1 MSSKVRA
8 FGGGSGGFHDG
19 SVSARMRD
27 PPGID
32 GLLLQKLKVCCA
44 KEDSFLPRE
53 TGLKLMESTPAE
65 NSSGVSAKCRDS
77 RVEELWGLTTFF
89 GYSTHTFVQAV
100 NLLDRFLTLMKV
112 QRKHVPCIGVCCL
125 HMAAKMMEEEAD
137 VSPTHE
143 LIRISQSKFT
153 VSDLSR
159 MEKIISEKL
168 CLDPEAV
175 NALTFLQ
182 LYHAAISAQ
191 SAGGEEIPSFGRLE
205 AQLKAC
211 LCRLVFSKAKPS
223 VLALSLI
230 AQDPDGL
237 QSLSVMEI
245 VQQFQRHLKIS
256 DAELLGWKELVAEC
270 MSAYR
275 SGGCSKPDNRK
286 LVWIVSRRTALGLQ
300 SGHLSVP
307 ALPTIPEISRIQD
320 ESEDSSC
327 SEESPCGSLGS
338 DGEGTSFPSRF
349 RHSRE

>member
-1 MSSKVRA
+1 
-8 FGGGSGGFHDG
+8 
-19 SVSARMRD
+19 MRD

-32 GLLLQKLKVCCA
+32 NLLLKKLKVCCA

-53 TGLKLMESTPAE
+53 MGLKLMESTPTE

-89 GYSTHTFVQAV
+89 GYSIHTFVQAV

-168 CLDPEAV
+168 CLDPKAV
-175 NALTFLQ
+175 TALTFLQ
-182 LYHAAISAQ
+182 LYHAAISTQ
-191 SAGGEEIPSFGRLE
+191 SAGSFAE
-205 AQLKAC
+205 AFVC
-211 LCRLVFSKAKPS
+211 F
-223 VLALSLI
+223 LSSS
-230 AQDPDGL
+230 Q
-237 QSLSVMEI
+237 
-245 VQQFQRHLKIS
+245 IS

-270 MSAYR
+270 MSAYH
-275 SGGCSKPDNRK
+275 SSQCSKPDNRK
-286 LVWIVSRRTALGLQ
+286 LVWIVSRRTAQGLQ
-300 SGHLSVP
+300 SGHFSVP
-307 ALPTIPEISRIQD
+307 ALPTIPEISWDQNESED
-320 ESEDSSC
+320 SSEDSSC

-338 DGEGTSFPSRF
+338 DGEETFFPSRF
-349 RHSRE
+349 HHS

>member
-1 MSSKVRA
+1 
-8 FGGGSGGFHDG
+8 
-19 SVSARMRD
+19 MRD

-32 GLLLQKLKVCCA
+32 NLLLKKLKVCCA

-53 TGLKLMESTPAE
+53 MGLKLMESTPTE

-89 GYSTHTFVQAV
+89 GYSIHTFVQAV

-168 CLDPEAV
+168 CLDPKAV
-175 NALTFLQ
+175 TALTFLQ
-182 LYHAAISAQ
+182 LYHAAISTQ
-191 SAGGEEIPSFGRLE
+191 SAGREEIPSFGRLE

-230 AQDPDGL
+230 AQDDGL
-237 QSLSVMEI
+237 QSLSVMKI

-270 MSAYR
+270 MSAYH
-275 SGGCSKPDNRK
+275 SSQCSKPDNRK
-286 LVWIVSRRTALGLQ
+286 LVWIVSRRTAQGLQ
-300 SGHLSVP
+300 SGHFSVP
-307 ALPTIPEISRIQD
+307 ALPTIPEISWDQNESED
-320 ESEDSSC
+320 SSEDSSC

-338 DGEGTSFPSRF
+338 DGEETFFPSRF
-349 RHSRE
+349 HHS